1 MGRGVSESRDSNSVR
16 EYASTR
22 VRHVLTYQC
31 TDVLNPLLWSW
42 ELYLKDH
49 CPYLDSSYFVV
60 NLRIQ
65 KELTCWAKYS
75 TSQKCHCLVL
85 SIYLA
90 HCQHQPEVSPLGVIT
105 YTIVLKYTLDIFSIY
120 LL

>member
-65 KELTCWAKYS
+65 KELTCWAEYS

-90 HCQHQPEVSPLGVIT
+90 HCQHQPEVSPLG
-105 YTIVLKYTLDIFSIY
+105 IVTTLKLLILLIEIPILFS
-120 LL
+120 L